1 MTRNSATLIVL
12 FFKNHERMN
21 GTIFT
26 RKSVTAIFAALCALR
41 LCVPS
46 FASVSN
52 AGQAFTVSG
61 VVVDESGTPIVG
73 AGILEKGQA
82 NGTVTDANGHFSITT
97 KGKTLV
103 VSCIGYVDKEVS
115 FESDSSLRIVLKEDN
130 ELLDEVVVIGYGTV
144 KKSDLTGSVAS
155 FRKKD
160 MSNTVNPSLS
170 SLLEG
175 RAAGVRVTQSS
186 AEPGGGIDV
195 QIRGAG
201 SVNASSSPL
210 YVVDGLPIETN
221 NVVSGQ
227 GAGVP
232 GVSAARNPLSNINP
246 SDIESMEVLKD
257 ASATAIYGARGA
269 NGVVIITTKKG
280 QKGKAKISYD
290 GYAGVQVPK
299 AMIEVLNA
307 EDYKRILNEIQAT
320 EGSGVSNTEIVGD
333 IAGGGTDWQS
343 ELLRKSFVQNHGLSL
358 SGGANNVKYYA
369 SVNMFDQKGVL
380 KTSAYE
386 RYDGRVNLE
395 YTGDKIKVGANMTT
409 SYSKDNVVPL
419 GYNTNEEG
427 GVLYAA
433 RSYDPTVSIFN
444 EDGTYY
450 RSDFLNVENPLA
462 LLYGKTS
469 ETNNYRTLGTAFAEY
484 TILPGWTAKAN
495 FGFDVRNSRRDTY
508 VSQLTKD
515 GRANSGIANIFMGTR
530 SNYLV
535 ELTTNYA
542 KDFKN
547 NSSLSAMLGVTYQKF
562 MMNAFNGTGRGFPID
577 DIKTNNMGMADASLY
592 TMGSS
597 RENNKLLS
605 YIGRVNYNLK
615 DIYLFTATMRI
626 DGSSR
631 FGSNNRYGFFPSGA
645 FAWKLANY
653 DFIKSLDV
661 FDDLKFRLSYG
672 RTGNQD
678 IGNYMS
684 ITTFSKGGDL
694 ILDNSKFVTFE
705 PSKLANPDLK
715 WETTSQVNVGLDMG
729 FFDNRLTATV
739 EYFYKNTSDMLFN
752 RPIAGSTGYSQRLE
766 NVGTVSN
773 RGFELT
779 INSRNIEGAFIW
791 NTSFNL
797 GTLRNRVENLGG
809 IPPMIHTGA
818 GQTTS
823 QIAIIR
829 EGETINSFYGY
840 ATDGIW
846 QSQEEITASGTKDNV
861 KPGDIRFVDQ
871 NGDNVVNSDD
881 RIILGNSIPKVTLGL
896 GNDFSYKNF
905 SLNIFFDAALG
916 FKILNNSVVESY
928 YPVSHR
934 RNRIA
939 EMYLNRWTPENPT
952 DKYPSFVN
960 PNGQGTKAVNDRT
973 VQDGSYLRL
982 QTVKLD
988 YAIPLRENKYVS
1000 GLSVYV
1006 LGQNLFTLTGYSG
1019 QDPAV
1024 NSNNNST
1031 LRIDFNSYPTYRTYT
1046 LGVNLTF

>member
-1 MTRNSATLIVL
+1 MTAVL
-12 FFKNHERMN
+12 
-21 GTIFT
+21 
-26 RKSVTAIFAALCALR
+26 AALCALM

-73 AGILEKGQA
+73 AGVLEKGQA

-97 KGKTLV
+97 NGKTLV

-333 IAGGGTDWQS
+333 IVGGGTDWQS

-395 YTGDKIKVGANMTT
+395 YTGDKVKVGANMTT

-419 GYNTNEEG
+419 GYSTNEEG

-484 TILPGWTAKAN
+484 AILPGWTAKAN

-535 ELTTNYA
+535 ELTTSYA

-653 DFIKSLDV
+653 DFVKSLDV

-705 PSKLANPDLK
+705 PSKLANPDLR

-729 FFDNRLTATV
+729 FFDSRLTATV

-905 SLNIFFDAALG
+905 SLSVFFDAALG

-1000 GLSVYV
+1000 GLSVYL

-1019 QDPAV
+1019 QDPAI